1 MSNSFKPR
9 VPRKYV
15 GGYRPRIDG
24 LDKAS
29 GKVKFADDL
38 TTKLSFPDMLYA
50 RVLKSPYPHAR
61 IKHMDTEAVE
71 KLEGVRAIL
80 TYQDPEVK
88 KLKVTNAGWT
98 DGVDILSYERMMW
111 YPMRDRRVIGDCA
124 RWVGDEVGLVVAA
137 DTEAIAEEALR
148 LVKIEWEVLP
158 FVLDPIEAMK
168 EGAPSVHPELRET
181 NVLPED
187 PVGGPDVFLQKGEV
201 DKAFSEADVV
211 VESKSVHHNPNQG
224 SLDNWCCV
232 IEWKED
238 MLTVWSN
245 SYEAH
250 QTRMHMSQMLDLPLS
265 KVRVVC
271 SYVGGQFGRN
281 DTGEQP
287 FFLYTALLAK
297 KTGRPVKF
305 RHNNRESFLNSRQPA
320 IYTARAGAK
329 KDGTIT
335 AMTFKSIGDAG
346 AYADHTMFALK
357 FGPAEIAE
365 VTLAHI
371 PNLKMEAYGVYTNKL
386 PACMMRGVANSQFNL
401 SFGQIVDILAEKLG
415 MDPID
420 LAIKNFGHEEESLPN
435 KSLVEVLHEGARRIG
450 WENRHKPGAGPVYEH
465 VRKRGLGFSFHP
477 GWHAEWQEVRR
488 GRIQVSFMLNPD
500 GTVMLEAPTVETG
513 SGSNTCNFLGCLEA
527 LSFLAV
533 RPEDVHY
540 SPVVDTE
547 RSLRDCVQTDSS
559 VSYLQSEAMMVAA
572 ADLKKKIC
580 ELAGPKMG
588 VKPEELDIEE
598 GNIFIKASPDKRM
611 EVKTWLMEETD
622 LAPIVATVNRVPLDL
637 NTGIP
642 FIATF
647 AEVEVDTD
655 TGEVEV
661 LKLVV
666 LHDCGT
672 VMHASGAEAQQ
683 LGGQVMGLG
692 EALYEEIIYDEK
704 RGVPMNFNWIDY
716 KIATMADFPP
726 VDPVLMEI
734 WRGGGEY
741 GACGIGESTL
751 TCTPRAVL
759 NAIYN
764 AINVRVDELPVKPE
778 KILKALGKI

>member
-1 MSNSFKPR
+1 
-9 VPRKYV
+9 
-15 GGYRPRIDG
+15 
-24 LDKAS
+24 
-29 GKVKFADDL
+29 
-38 TTKLSFPDMLYA
+38 
-50 RVLKSPYPHAR
+50 
-61 IKHMDTEAVE
+61 MDITDVE
-71 KLEGVRAIL
+71 KLEGVRAVL
-80 TYQDPEVK
+80 TYEDPEVK

-98 DGVDILSYERMMW
+98 DGVDILSYDRMMW
-111 YPMRDRRVIGDCA
+111 YPMRDRRVIGDYA
-124 RWVGDEVGLVVAA
+124 RWVGDEIGLVVAA
-137 DTEAIAEEALR
+137 ESESIAEEALK
-148 LVKIEWEVLP
+148 LVKIEWEILP
-158 FVLDPIEAMK
+158 FVLDPVEAMK
-168 EGAPSVHPELRET
+168 PEAPSVHPELRKT

-187 PVGGPDVFLQKGEV
+187 PVGGPDVFVEKGDVE
-201 DKAFSEADVV
+201 KGFSEADVV
-211 VESKSVHHNPNQG
+211 VESTAVHHNPNQG
-224 SLDNWCCV
+224 SLDNWCCLM
-232 IEWKED
+232 EWKGD
-238 MLTVWSN
+238 TLTVWSN

-250 QTRMHMSQMLDLPLS
+250 QTRMHISQMLDLPLS
-265 KVRVVC
+265 KVRVIC
-271 SYVGGQFGRN
+271 SFVGGQFGRN

-297 KTGRPVKF
+297 RTGRPVKF

-320 IYTARAGAK
+320 IYTAKAGAK
-329 KDGTIT
+329 KDGAIT

-365 VTLAHI
+365 VALAHV
-371 PNLKMEAYGVYTNKL
+371 PNLKLEAYGVYTNKL

-401 SFGQIVDILAEKLG
+401 SFGQIVDVLAEKLD

-420 LAIKNFGHEEESLPN
+420 LSIKNFGHEEEALPN

-450 WENRHKPGAGPVYEH
+450 WENRHKPGEGPVYEH
-465 VRKRGLGFSFHP
+465 VRKRGMGFSFHP

-488 GRIQVSFMLNPD
+488 GRIQVSLMLNPD

-513 SGSNTCNFLGCLEA
+513 SGSNTCNLLGCLEA

-547 RSLRDCVQTDSS
+547 TSLRDCVQTDSS

-572 ADLKKKIC
+572 ADLKRKIC
-580 ELAGPKMG
+580 ELAAPKLG
-588 VKPEELDIEE
+588 AKPEELDIEE
-598 GNIFIKASPDKRM
+598 GNIFVKASPDTHM

-622 LAPIVATVNRVPLDL
+622 LAPIVATVHRVPLDL

-655 TGEVEV
+655 TGEVDV

-692 EALYEEIIYDEK
+692 EALYEEIIYDEA

-716 KIATMADFPP
+716 KIATMADFPE
-726 VDPVLMEI
+726 VEPVLMEV
-734 WRGGGEY
+734 WKGGGEY

-778 KILKALGKI
+778 KILQALGKI